1 MDLMFTAGNRFY
13 MTHKYDKRG
22 RTYSQGYHI
31 NPQGNDWNKAVIEF
45 ADKEVINVA

>member
-1 MDLMFTAGNRFY
+1 

-31 NPQGNDWNKAVIEF
+31 QPQGSDWNKAVIEF
-45 ADKEVINVA
+45 ADKEIVAIN